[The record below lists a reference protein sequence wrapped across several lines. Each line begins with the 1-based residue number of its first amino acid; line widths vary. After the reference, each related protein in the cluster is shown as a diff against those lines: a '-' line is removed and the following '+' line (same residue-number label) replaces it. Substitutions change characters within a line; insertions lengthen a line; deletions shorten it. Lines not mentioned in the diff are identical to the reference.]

1 MLMIIPSLSLGS
13 SGLANEDIQF
23 CRLTPYL
30 FRLKASFRLLV
41 VTHLFFSFEITFLN
55 LPDKKGIKRQALSE
69 TDDVGY

>member
-1 MLMIIPSLSLGS
+1 MLMIILSLSLGS

-41 VTHLFFSFEITFLN
+41 VTHLFFIESAF
-55 LPDKKGIKRQALSE
+55 
-69 TDDVGY
+69 